1 MEIVPE
7 DDRTNSAPFTFMEFT
22 TLNEVRGMIG
32 NVMRS
37 VLEKF
42 MELWSRSFD
51 FYISL
56 QLSHKRRHFF
66 LQMIFPVTNHL
77 IAEKNWKSVK
87 EMLVEKGFSQYPL
100 YRINHCS
107 VHWHFVLYNPRIFAL
122 LIHTFYL
129 LSIHIALTHCMGNH
143 PLNYWCYYWF

>member
-77 IAEKNWKSVK
+77 IAEKNWESVK
-87 EMLVEKGFSQYPL
+87 KIFVEKGFSHYRL
-100 YRINHCS
+100 YRRNHCS
-107 VHWHFVLYNPRIFAL
+107 VQRYLFSIIIKDFCSFGSYYF
-122 LIHTFYL
+122 FY
-129 LSIHIALTHCMGNH
+129 
-143 PLNYWCYYWF
+143 YYPII